1 MKVFLGKTILDTARA
16 KLPAVF
22 MPYIHLN
29 TLSERNLT
37 TLYYSLVHAHLL
49 YGIQLWGNAYHKY
62 IGKLEIA
69 QRKAIRA
76 VGNAR
81 YNEASSPLFKR
92 LNILKLKD
100 LYDLYIC

>member
-1 MKVFLGKTILDTARA
+1 MHIFY
-16 KLPAVF
+16 
-22 MPYIHLN
+22 ME
-29 TLSERNLT
+29 S
-37 TLYYSLVHAHLL
+37 S
-49 YGIQLWGNAYHKY
+49 YGVMHITKY

-76 VGNAR
+76 VGNAI

-100 LYDLYIC
+100 LYDRYLYINLSMNCYLHHY